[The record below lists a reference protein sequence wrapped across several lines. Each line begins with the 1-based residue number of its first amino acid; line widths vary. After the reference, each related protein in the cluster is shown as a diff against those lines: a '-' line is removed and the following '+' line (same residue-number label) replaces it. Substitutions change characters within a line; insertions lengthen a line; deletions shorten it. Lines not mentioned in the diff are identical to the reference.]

1 MIMKFRKFKRF
12 WFGLFDRSH
21 NTVYVDEN
29 ATCQITPSASM
40 TESLVRING
49 ESSLVVEGGAT
60 IRNTSF
66 QIDTQ
71 SKVIVESGAS
81 LDNVNICVWNHSIL
95 VIGKDD
101 RIARVNFVVEKG
113 EVQIAHDNYISNGD
127 KVDKPSVIVSD
138 GTLVIGDHNN
148 LKNSF
153 WIRFGGTVSIGKYNC
168 INEGSE
174 IRCDESVAI
183 GSYNMISY
191 NCDIWDTNTHCD
203 YSSEEKKEM
212 YEKDFPKIGL
222 ERKKPKTKPII
233 IGDANWIGKYACLLK
248 GSQIGN
254 EVTIGTRAI
263 VSNVSVE
270 DGMTVVSPKGETKKP
285 VVN

>member
-1 MIMKFRKFKRF
+1 MKLRKLKRF
-12 WFGLFDRSH
+12 WTGLFDRSH
-21 NTVYVDEN
+21 NTVYVNEN
-29 ATCQITPSASM
+29 ASCQIAPSASM
-40 TESLVRING
+40 MDSLVRING
-49 ESSLVVEGGAT
+49 ESSLVIDEGAT

-66 QIDTQ
+66 QIDAQ

-81 LDNVNICVWNHSIL
+81 LDNVDVCVWNHSIL

-101 RIARVNFVVEKG
+101 RVAGVNFVVEKG

-127 KVDKPSVIVSD
+127 RADKPSVIVSE
-138 GTLVIGDHNN
+138 GRLAVGDHNN

-153 WIRFGGTVSIGKYNC
+153 WIRFGGSVSIGKYNC

-174 IRCDESVAI
+174 IRCDESVTI

-191 NCDIWDTNTHCD
+191 HCDIWDTNTHCD
-203 YSSEEKKEM
+203 YSFEEKKEM
-212 YEKDFPKIGL
+212 YEKDFPRIGL
-222 ERKKPKTKPII
+222 ERKKPKTRPIA
-233 IGDANWIGKYACLLK
+233 IGNANWIGKYACVLK

-263 VSNVSVE
+263 VSNVTVE
-270 DGMTVVSPKGETKKP
+270 DGMMVVSPKGEAKKL

>member
-1 MIMKFRKFKRF
+1 M
-12 WFGLFDRSH
+12 FDRSH
-21 NTVYVDEN
+21 NTVYVNEN
-29 ATCQITPSASM
+29 STCQIPPSASM
-40 TESLVRING
+40 KESLVRING
-49 ESSLVVEGGAT
+49 ESSLMVEEGVT

-81 LDNVNICVWNHSIL
+81 LDNVDICVWNHSVL

-101 RIARVNFVVEKG
+101 RLTGVNFVVEKG
-113 EVQIAHDNYISNGD
+113 EVQIAHDNYMSNGD
-127 KVDKPSVIVSD
+127 RADKPSVIVSD
-138 GTLVIGDHNN
+138 GTLAIGDHNN

-153 WIRFGGTVSIGKYNC
+153 WIRFGGSVSIGKYNC

-174 IRCDESVAI
+174 IRCDESVTI

-212 YEKDFPKIGL
+212 YEKDFPRIGL
-222 ERKKPKTKPII
+222 ERKKPKTKPIA
-233 IGDANWIGKYACLLK
+233 IGNANWMGKYACVLK

-263 VSNVSVE
+263 VSNASVE
-270 DGMTVVSPKGETKKP
+270 DGMTVVSPKGEVKKP